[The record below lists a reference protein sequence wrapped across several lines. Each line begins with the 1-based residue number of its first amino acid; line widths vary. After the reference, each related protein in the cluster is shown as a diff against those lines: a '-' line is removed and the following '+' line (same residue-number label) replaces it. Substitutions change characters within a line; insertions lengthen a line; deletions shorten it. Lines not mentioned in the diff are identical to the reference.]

1 MSARRSLRNYSRA
14 SSNKMRTLR
23 LLGRLRSRGL
33 RPMRTLIQRT
43 KKNGEALSMK
53 FGAKCCRGEACSPAT
68 HCEADIR
75 EVVTWYRERDPALA
89 DRFLNEVH
97 KTLAMLEPSPVQA
110 VSYSGSERFGDGL
123 NRQ

>member
-1 MSARRSLRNYSRA
+1 
-14 SSNKMRTLR
+14 
-23 LLGRLRSRGL
+23 
-33 RPMRTLIQRT
+33 
-43 KKNGEALSMK
+43 MK

-97 KTLAMLEPSPVQA
+97 KTLAMLEAFPGTGGVVFGVVDINVRQLPIDNFPAHGPRTSA
-110 VSYSGSERFGDGL
+110 EHHGDERLGDGM